1 MESKR
6 GPWRR
11 LSGPTKVAI
20 ACATV
25 AILLTIIG
33 QLRNPDQIT
42 PRSLLMGI
50 LIGGGSWGLV
60 SWAIAYAAWD
70 VESEIAAEEAAEEG
84 TEAPPPDQAGGESDA
99 LGQDAPPSAT
109 SGEGGSAPQ

>member
-1 MESKR
+1 MASTR
-6 GPWRR
+6 GLWRR
-11 LSGPTKVAI
+11 LSGPTKVAVV
-20 ACATV
+20 CATV
-25 AILLTIIG
+25 AILLTVIG

-70 VESEIAAEEAAEEG
+70 VESEIAAEEAAEHEA
-84 TEAPPPDQAGGESDA
+84 EAPASDQPGPESDVAPPAPSSASGESEST
-99 LGQDAPPSAT
+99 PH
-109 SGEGGSAPQ
+109 